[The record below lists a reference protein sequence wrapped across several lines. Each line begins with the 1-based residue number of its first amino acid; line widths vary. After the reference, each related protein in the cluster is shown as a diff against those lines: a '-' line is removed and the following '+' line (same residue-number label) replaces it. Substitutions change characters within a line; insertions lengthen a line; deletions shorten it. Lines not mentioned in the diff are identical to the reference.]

1 MRCVTSCWAW
11 LPVAGCQEVRRV
23 IRTERRRRCMREPSS
38 RRGSL
43 DERIDA
49 MTKRHLITTP
59 FTPAAR
65 DVAWHVAAAFSF

>member
-1 MRCVTSCWAW
+1 
-11 LPVAGCQEVRRV
+11 
-23 IRTERRRRCMREPSS
+23 MREPSS

>member
-1 MRCVTSCWAW
+1 
-11 LPVAGCQEVRRV
+11 
-23 IRTERRRRCMREPSS
+23 MREPSS
-38 RRGSL
+38 KRGSL

-65 DVAWHVAAAFSF
+65 DVAWHVAAAFSSENTKANDPTERLTTGTRIAGAGNCSRSTWAL